1 MTIDTYTF
9 FYLKPKKIFKSCW
22 MPAAIYLLEF
32 WHIVLNAAPLW
43 IYLTSIKVIWF
54 ANMHK
59 LFDLI
64 NIMSYDSLLVHNT
77 PIPTDNLPNS
87 FRFKSTV
94 YHLLHIIHNISL
106 FLLYSLF
113 FSLIH
118 DAQTTDDVTLLVVA
132 NNQSMDVQAMCVGST
147 GCCLL
152 LSLLVS
158 VSVRECVSSVLRT
171 ALKMLLFHFV
181 DFGGE
186 HAKKTSSHRHGST
199 EKYTPIVFRKPYSW
213 PDAAAV
219 KMKYDAIGAQRQQLE
234 KKTNRLN
241 MYTKMSHICYLRLSH
256 RKKRKNKNQIKIYQQ
271 TTKARVSAVPK
282 CTHICVWK

>member
-1 MTIDTYTF
+1 
-9 FYLKPKKIFKSCW
+9 
-22 MPAAIYLLEF
+22 MPAAICLLEF
-32 WHIVLNAAPLW
+32 WHTVLNAAPLW

-106 FLLYSLF
+106 FLLYFLF

-199 EKYTPIVFRKPYSW
+199 KKYTPILFRKPYSW

-234 KKTNRLN
+234 KKNKP
-241 MYTKMSHICYLRLSH
+241 TKHVHKNVAHLLSAA
-256 RKKRKNKNQIKIYQQ
+256 KPPKEKEKIKTKLKFINKPQKLEWVRY
-271 TTKARVSAVPK
+271 RSAHTYVCGNK
-282 CTHICVWK
+282 CV